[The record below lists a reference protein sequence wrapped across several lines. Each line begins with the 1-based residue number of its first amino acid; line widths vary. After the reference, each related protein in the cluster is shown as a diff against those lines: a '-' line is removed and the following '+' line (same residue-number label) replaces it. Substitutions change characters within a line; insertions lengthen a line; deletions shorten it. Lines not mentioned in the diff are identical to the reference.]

1 VEASALTYAA
11 VLIIGLLAG
20 GISGIIGTGSSI
32 LLLPILVFQYGP
44 QRAVPIMAIAAL
56 MSNVGKILAW
66 WREVN
71 WPAFAAFSVPGVPAA
86 ALGARTLLVLPAREV
101 DVALGLFFLIMIPAR
116 RQLQVRDLRIGLG
129 TLALCGGVIGFV
141 TGIVL
146 STGPLSVPAFTA
158 FGLVKGAFLSTEAAS
173 SLAMML
179 SKILTFQQM
188 GALPWPAVLQGL
200 IIGSSVM
207 AGSFAGKAVVQRLS
221 IRHFHG
227 ILDVMLFGSGLAL
240 LWAAVD

>member
-1 VEASALTYAA
+1 MEASALTYAA

-116 RQLQVRDLRIGLG
+116 RQLQPVW
-129 TLALCGGVIGFV
+129 
-141 TGIVL
+141 IV
-146 STGPLSVPAFTA
+146 SHRVEYRF
-158 FGLVKGAFLSTEAAS
+158 
-173 SLAMML
+173 
-179 SKILTFQQM
+179 
-188 GALPWPAVLQGL
+188 
-200 IIGSSVM
+200 
-207 AGSFAGKAVVQRLS
+207 AGSLQRPCPGWSIAGLYFIHVMERWSLLS
-221 IRHFHG
+221 
-227 ILDVMLFGSGLAL
+227 S
-240 LWAAVD
+240 